1 MVVLGK
7 ADVGSLDSGVVLSMD
22 GPEDCDGTLEG
33 VDCIEGRLGGMVDLH
48 HGGSH
53 ITLIV

>member
-7 ADVGSLDSGVVLSMD
+7 ADVGSLDSGVVLSLD